1 MKQEIIE
8 EIEFCHYSGLPSLTA
23 YEEPKQETLII
34 NDNNNDKNKNE
45 WVGEIDNVLSSK

>member
-8 EIEFCHYSGLPSLTA
+8 EIEFCHYSGLPSPTA

-34 NDNNNDKNKNE
+34 NNNDKNKNE